1 MLMIPDE
8 VVYKILRKVSGTGV
22 SSQREIA
29 GDLGMSLGKVNYC
42 LKALLEK
49 GLIKVGNFRRSSNK
63 QGYFYLLTAEG
74 VAEKSRVTVRFLR
87 RKLDEYAAIE
97 RELEELRQE
106 VRTLP
111 ATEPLEMTLP

>member
-1 MLMIPDE
+1 MIPDE
-8 VVYKILRKVSGTGV
+8 IAYKILRKVSGTGV

-49 GLIKVGNFRRSSNK
+49 GLIKVGNFRRSRNK
-63 QGYFYLLTAEG
+63 RGYFYLLTPEG

-87 RKLDEYAAIE
+87 RKLDEYAVIT

-106 VRTLP
+106 VLDIAP
-111 ATEPLEMTLP
+111 NEPLEMPHP